1 MALYSWASTM
11 SPQRW
16 QTRLTWGVVTRS
28 KRVPVA
34 IVELREEATRR
45 FVRRE
50 MRRAYSAEPAARCL
64 TAEKQ
69 LARATLRRELLALL
83 A

>member
-1 MALYSWASTM
+1 VREK
-11 SPQRW
+11 P
-16 QTRLTWGVVTRS
+16 
-28 KRVPVA
+28 VPVL

-64 TAEKQ
+64 TAAKQ
-69 LARATLRRELLALL
+69 QARATLRRVLFALP

>member
-1 MALYSWASTM
+1 M
-11 SPQRW
+11 RE
-16 QTRLTWGVVTRS
+16 